1 MATGTVQK
9 STDYDILYDTAFQKG
24 SVTLK
29 KSIANYKYI
38 EVVYGSNVFRYKN
51 NYGSSLNNMVAG
63 LWGVDYTNTSNK
75 GMIWSAIQFS
85 ISGTT
90 FTINDHSRMFFY
102 QDYTKPI
109 IDSTINGNVS
119 EIRGYH

>member
-1 MATGTVQK
+1 MATGTIQK
-9 STDYDILYDTAFQKG
+9 STDYDILYNTAFGTG

-38 EVVYGSNVFRYKN
+38 EVVFGNSVYQIRN
-51 NYGSSLNNMVAG
+51 NYNSTINNITIQFPA
-63 LWGVDYTNTSNK
+63 VDYVNPSNI
-75 GMIWSAIQFS
+75 GMIWSFIRFS
-85 ISGTT
+85 VSGAT
-90 FTINDHSRMFFY
+90 FTINGHSRMFFY

-109 IDSTINGNVS
+109 IDSTLYGNVT

>member
-9 STDYDILYDTAFQKG
+9 STDYDILYDTAFQTG

-38 EVVYGSNVFRYKN
+38 EVVYGNNVFRYNN
-51 NYGSSLNNMVAG
+51 NYGSSLNNHVVG
-63 LWGVDYTNTSNK
+63 LWGADYSNSSNI

-90 FTINDHSRMFFY
+90 FTINNHSRMFFY

-109 IDSTINGNVS
+109 IDSTVYGNVI

>member
-1 MATGTVQK
+1 MATGKIQK
-9 STDYDILYDTAFQKG
+9 STDYDILYDTPFQTG

-38 EVVYGSNVFRYKN
+38 EIVFGNNVFRIKN
-51 NYGSSLNNMVAG
+51 NYSSSILKQVVG
-63 LWGVDYTNTSNK
+63 CWGVDYANTSNK
-75 GMIWSAIQFS
+75 GMIWSAIQLS
-85 ISGTT
+85 ISGTAL
-90 FTINDHSRMFFY
+90 TINNHSRMFFY

-109 IDSTINGNVS
+109 IDNTTYGNVS